1 MEKDIFIPY
10 SKNIRSSPPFTAAWV
25 LMGTLIL
32 GSFLIFVGYAFVEPA
47 EIKAAQSTATT
58 TVTLTVT
65 AEISLTPPSEIT
77 MSPDLTASVN
87 SSIGGTSTSPWN
99 VKTNSVD
106 GYILTLKD
114 DSSPA
119 LATGTQSFADYATS
133 TTATSTWDVASSTY
147 QFGFSVFGSDVLT
160 GRWGTGSDCGSGG
173 TPSATLYYSG
183 FYGADN
189 ITVATSTAVTTTSG
203 TNTTMCVAAGQEGV
217 YAPSGIY
224 TTTITGTAT
233 TN

>member
-1 MEKDIFIPY
+1 MEKDIFIPF

-25 LMGTLIL
+25 LIGTLIL
-32 GSFLIFVGYAFVEPA
+32 GSFLIFVGYAFVEPT

-77 MSPDLTASVN
+77 MSPNITASAN
-87 SSIGGTSTSPWN
+87 FSIGGTSTSPWN
-99 VKTNSVD
+99 VKTNSVN

-114 DSSPA
+114 DGIPA
-119 LATGTQSFADYATS
+119 LSTSTQSFADYATP
-133 TTATSTWDVASSTY
+133 TPSTWDIASSTY
-147 QFGFSVFGSDVLT
+147 QFGFSVFGNDVLT
-160 GRWGTGSDCGSGG
+160 GTWGTGSDCGSAGMPNTTLKYRGFEG
-173 TPSATLYYSG
+173 TT
-183 FYGADN
+183 D
-189 ITVATSTAVTTTSG
+189 ITIATSTAVTTTSG
-203 TNTTMCVAAGQEGV
+203 TDTTMCVVAGQEGV

>member
-1 MEKDIFIPY
+1 MEKDIFIPLL
-10 SKNIRSSPPFTAAWV
+10 I
-25 LMGTLIL
+25 GTLIL
-32 GSFLIFVGYAFVEPA
+32 GGLIIFIGYAFVEPV
-47 EIKAAQSTATT
+47 EIKAANQAATT

-77 MSPDLTASVN
+77 MSPDITSSVN
-87 SSIGGTSTSPWN
+87 QSIGGTSTSPWN

-106 GYILTLKD
+106 GYTLNLKD

-119 LATGTQSFADYATS
+119 LATGTLSFADYATS
-133 TTATSTWDVASSTY
+133 ATSTWDVASSTY
-147 QFGFSVFGSDVLT
+147 QFGFSVFGNDSPAVT
-160 GRWGTGSDCGSGG
+160 WGTGSDCGSGG
-173 TPSATLYYSG
+173 TPSATLYYRG
-183 FYGADN
+183 FQGLDN